1 MRIEQST
8 TSNSH
13 SSPDHRLESPK
24 REFVVPSVEELKK
37 DSERFKVLQAAA
49 KVDSHGRVRL
59 ENNDKERIR
68 LYFFLNSQINCA
80 EPLKENGVTPEAVR
94 RMSSAQIMTVLIP
107 DEYTR
112 NLLAENIR
120 LANDILG

>member
-13 SSPDHRLESPK
+13 SSPDQRQDSPK
-24 REFVVPSVEELKK
+24 REFFVPSVEELKN
-37 DSERFKVLQAAA
+37 DSERFKVLQAVA
-49 KVDSHGRVRL
+49 KVDPHGRVAL
-59 ENNDKERIR
+59 ENRDKERIS
-68 LYFFLNSQINCA
+68 LYFFLSSQINCN

-94 RMSSAQIMTVLIP
+94 RMSSAQIMTALIP